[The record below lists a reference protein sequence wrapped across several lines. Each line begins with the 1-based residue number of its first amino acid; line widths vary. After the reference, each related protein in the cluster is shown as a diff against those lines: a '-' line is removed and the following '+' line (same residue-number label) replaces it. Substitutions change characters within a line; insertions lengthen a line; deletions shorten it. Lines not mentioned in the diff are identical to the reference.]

1 MYTVIQPLSVQQ
13 NLQISPINM
22 HQMSQTDQTKY
33 KILSKYPTDQLLL
46 HNADHITLEE
56 FKTLGERTPK
66 FAEGLFDEPSTAG
79 GRRKRKRLSEFTE
92 EEKQARRKLKNRVA
106 AQSARDRKRQAN
118 INTNNELADAKD
130 EILTL
135 KDEIRQL
142 RKENTSLREENMEY
156 RKRYSVI
163 GQHHNVKIE
172 KNNESIYHQ
181 NGNNLYNSD
190 NSNNVQNG
198 SIINNI
204 DISNDFCINNNGGV
218 PLKTSNATSAERLP
232 SSFRAGTY
240 QKNLIKSEE
249 MKDIIIMNQNNLEKN
264 KKKITNYQMMSMYS
278 TLFLQIILTK
288 ANCLIEKL
296 NDHPKKILQRRIL
309 YANQMKNQNKK
320 IKGEE
325 QPIRHVFRTSI
336 NHQIPTNLKRKLP
349 IIEISHQKKYLKS
362 SCQQLMNQKKDL
374 KEYVHHKNKDQIYQ
388 NQKIL
393 NLQQNSVI
401 YSQILDQNLVLETLP
416 KIKYLNQQNILNQ
429 NMEII
434 CPVHHPSMNNNQVV
448 QVQQEKNCLI
458 CRKKL
463 IIKEKKKIPS
473 LILLNKLIAADKIL
487 MQLHISK
494 EIYAKKKK
502 QQEEMQLKD
511 ALKRRLIAHPKDPR
525 NHQIELALKG
535 NCLQTLMIIS
545 KAVCE
550 KPIITI
556 QQH

>member
-13 NLQISPINM
+13 NLQISPM

-33 KILSKYPTDQLLL
+33 KILSKYPTDELLL
-46 HNADHITLEE
+46 HNADHITLDE
-56 FKTLGERTPK
+56 FKTLGDRTPK
-66 FAEGLFDEPSTAG
+66 FAEGLFDEPTTAG

-130 EILTL
+130 EILML
-135 KDEIRQL
+135 KDEISQL

-172 KNNESIYHQ
+172 KNNESMYH
-181 NGNNLYNSD
+181 NGNNLLNNENSI
-190 NSNNVQNG
+190 NG

-204 DISNDFCINNNGGV
+204 DITNDFCINNNGGV

-249 MKDIIIMNQNNLEKN
+249 MKNITIMNINLEKN
-264 KKKITNYQMMSMYS
+264 KKKIMNYQMMSMYS
-278 TLFLQIILTK
+278 TIFLQIILTK
-288 ANCLIEKL
+288 ANYLIEKL

-349 IIEISHQKKYLKS
+349 IIEISHAKKYLKS
-362 SCQQLMNQKKDL
+362 SCVMNQIQEL
-374 KEYVHHKNKDQIYQ
+374 KESVHHKNKDQIYQ
-388 NQKIL
+388 KQKIL
-393 NLQQNSVI
+393 NLQQNLVTC
-401 YSQILDQNLVLETLP
+401 SQILDQNLVLETLP

-434 CPVHHPSMNNNQVV
+434 CPVHHPSMKNNQVV

-473 LILLNKLIAADKIL
+473 IMLLNKLIAADKIL

-502 QQEEMQLKD
+502 QQEENQLKN
-511 ALKRRLIAHPKDPR
+511 ALRQRLIAHPKDPR

-556 QQH
+556 QH